1 MSSIFSFPNKN
12 PWMLKPY
19 STANSDPGEAKQ
31 KVLFSIESLAY
42 FQTHP
47 KAPGSIVKVYIH
59 VKVKFGSNKFLQIF
73 CSNLIS
79 AVTDFVAQ
87 LQVLELPYKAIFT
100 AGYNST
106 LHRQK
111 EPMEKKVP

>member
-1 MSSIFSFPNKN
+1 MVTSHHNLKNKITDLSLSSSVQ
-12 PWMLKPY
+12 
-19 STANSDPGEAKQ
+19 KQ
-31 KVLFSIESLAY
+31 N
-42 FQTHP
+42 TTR
-47 KAPGSIVKVYIH
+47 
-59 VKVKFGSNKFLQIF
+59 SNKLLSFSACFKFQIQISNSPQNF
-73 CSNLIS
+73 SCALSIWADDCFYSIYFKANLIS

-106 LHRQK
+106 LYRQK